1 MKKIGLLAAA
11 FLLSACGM
19 GQHTQTIHTVPQDNI
34 VDLHSGQK
42 LTPQQLLAKL
52 RDRPRVIVG
61 EKHDNLQHHQI
72 EQWLVESLPRQRTQ
86 GSVLMEMITPSQQD
100 KVNAVKDQLK
110 QGKTLTGQQITEQTA
125 WQKGWKWELYSG
137 VTTAALAG
145 SYPLLSA
152 NLDRSEIKKFYQ
164 HPLAVTGAL
173 STQPSVREVI
183 AKTIEESHGGKL
195 EPKQAEAMLAIQQQR
210 DRRMAESLLAAP
222 TPALLIVGGY
232 HANRALGVP
241 LHVEDIAPMTELT
254 VVMLA
259 EEGVK
264 VDKSNAD
271 FVWYTRKAKP

>member
-11 FLLSACGM
+11 FLLSACGI
-19 GQHTQTIHTVPQDNI
+19 GQHAQTINAVPQDNI
-34 VDLHSGQK
+34 VDLHTGQK

-52 RDRPRVIVG
+52 SNQPRVIVG

-72 EQWLVESLPRQRTQ
+72 EQWLVEQLPRQRTQ
-86 GSVLMEMITPSQQD
+86 GSVLMEMITPNQQE
-100 KVNAVKDQLK
+100 KVNAVKDRLK
-110 QGKTLTGQQITEQTA
+110 QGETLTGQQITEQTA
-125 WQKGWKWELYSG
+125 WQKGWKWDLYSG
-137 VTTAALAG
+137 VATAALQG
-145 SYPLLSA
+145 PYPLLSA
-152 NLDRSEIKKFYQ
+152 NLDRSEIKKFYE
-164 HPLAVTGAL
+164 HPLPVTGAL
-173 STQPSVREVI
+173 STQPSVRAAI
-183 AKTIEESHGGKL
+183 TKTIEESHGGKL

-241 LHVEDIAPMTELT
+241 LHIEDIAPMTELT

-271 FVWYTRKAKP
+271 FVWYTEKAKP

>member
-1 MKKIGLLAAA
+1 
-11 FLLSACGM
+11 
-19 GQHTQTIHTVPQDNI
+19 
-34 VDLHSGQK
+34 
-42 LTPQQLLAKL
+42 PQQLLAKL
-52 RDRPRVIVG
+52 GDRPRVIVG

-125 WQKGWKWELYSG
+125 WQKGWTWELYSG

-152 NLDRSEIKKFYQ
+152 NLDRSEIKKFYE

-173 STQPSVREVI
+173 STQPSVREAI

-195 EPKQAEAMLAIQQQR
+195 EPKQAKAMLAIQQQR

>member
-110 QGKTLTGQQITEQTA
+110 QGKSLTGQQITEQTA

-152 NLDRSEIKKFYQ
+152 NLDRREIKKFYE

-173 STQPSVREVI
+173 STQPSVREAI

-271 FVWYTRKAKP
+271 FVWYTRKAQP

>member
-110 QGKTLTGQQITEQTA
+110 QGKSLTGQQITEQTA

-173 STQPSVREVI
+173 STQPSVREAI

>member
-110 QGKTLTGQQITEQTA
+110 QGKSLTGQQITEQTA

-152 NLDRSEIKKFYQ
+152 NLDRREIKKFYE

-173 STQPSVREVI
+173 STQPSVREAI

>member
-110 QGKTLTGQQITEQTA
+110 QGKSLTGQQITEQTA

-152 NLDRSEIKKFYQ
+152 NLDRSEIKKFYE

-173 STQPSVREVI
+173 STQPSVREAI

-259 EEGVK
+259 EEGIK

>member
-11 FLLSACGM
+11 FLLSACGI
-19 GQHTQTIHTVPQDNI
+19 GQHTQTIHAVPQDNI

-52 RDRPRVIVG
+52 GDRPRVIVG

-100 KVNAVKDQLK
+100 KVNVVKDQLK

-125 WQKGWKWELYSG
+125 WQKGWTWELYSG

-152 NLDRSEIKKFYQ
+152 NLDRSEIKKFYE

-173 STQPSVREVI
+173 STQPSVREAI

-195 EPKQAEAMLAIQQQR
+195 EPKQAKAMLAIQQQR

>member
-42 LTPQQLLAKL
+42 LTPQQLLVKL

-173 STQPSVREVI
+173 STQPSVREAI

>member
-42 LTPQQLLAKL
+42 LTPQQLLDKL

-152 NLDRSEIKKFYQ
+152 NLDRSEIKKFYE

-173 STQPSVREVI
+173 STQPSVREAI

>member
-110 QGKTLTGQQITEQTA
+110 QGKSLTGQQITEQTA

-152 NLDRSEIKKFYQ
+152 NLDRREIKKFYE

-173 STQPSVREVI
+173 STQPSVREAI

-271 FVWYTRKAKP
+271 FVWYTRRAQP

>member
-152 NLDRSEIKKFYQ
+152 NLDRREIKKFYQ

-173 STQPSVREVI
+173 STQPSVREAI

>member
-173 STQPSVREVI
+173 STQPSVREAI

>member
-61 EKHDNLQHHQI
+61 EKHNNLQHHQI

-110 QGKTLTGQQITEQTA
+110 QGKSLTGQQITEQTA

-152 NLDRSEIKKFYQ
+152 NLDRREIKKFYE

-173 STQPSVREVI
+173 STQPSVREAI

-271 FVWYTRKAKP
+271 FVWYTRKAQP

>member
-11 FLLSACGM
+11 FLLSACGI
-19 GQHTQTIHTVPQDNI
+19 GQHTQTIHAVPQDNI

-52 RDRPRVIVG
+52 GDRPRVIVG

-125 WQKGWKWELYSG
+125 WQKVWTWELYSG

-173 STQPSVREVI
+173 STQPSVREAI

-195 EPKQAEAMLAIQQQR
+195 EPKQAKAMLAIQQQR

>member
-152 NLDRSEIKKFYQ
+152 NLDRSEIKKFYE

-173 STQPSVREVI
+173 STQPSVREAI

-271 FVWYTRKAKP
+271 FVWYTRKAQP

>member
-42 LTPQQLLAKL
+42 LTPRQLLAKL

-173 STQPSVREVI
+173 STQPSVREAI

>member
-52 RDRPRVIVG
+52 RDRPRIIVG

-164 HPLAVTGAL
+164 HPLVVTGAL
-173 STQPSVREVI
+173 STQPSVREAI

>member
-110 QGKTLTGQQITEQTA
+110 QGKSLTGQQITEQTA

-152 NLDRSEIKKFYQ
+152 NLDRSEIKKFYE

-173 STQPSVREVI
+173 STQPSVREAI

>member
-152 NLDRSEIKKFYQ
+152 NLDRSEIKKFYE

-173 STQPSVREVI
+173 STQPSVREAI

-222 TPALLIVGGY
+222 MPALLIVGGY

>member
-19 GQHTQTIHTVPQDNI
+19 GQHTLTIHTVPQDNI

-100 KVNAVKDQLK
+100 KVNAIKDQLK
-110 QGKTLTGQQITEQTA
+110 QGKSLTGQQITEQTA

-152 NLDRSEIKKFYQ
+152 NIDRSEIKKFYQ

-173 STQPSVREVI
+173 STQPSVREAI

>member
-42 LTPQQLLAKL
+42 LTPQQLLDKL

-173 STQPSVREVI
+173 STQPSVREAI

>member
-1 MKKIGLLAAA
+1 MKKIGLRAAA
-11 FLLSACGM
+11 FLLSACGI
-19 GQHTQTIHTVPQDNI
+19 GQHTQTIHAVPQDNI

-125 WQKGWKWELYSG
+125 WQKGWTWELYSG

-152 NLDRSEIKKFYQ
+152 NLDRSEIKKFYE

-173 STQPSVREVI
+173 STQPSVREAI
-183 AKTIEESHGGKL
+183 AKTIEESHSGKL
-195 EPKQAEAMLAIQQQR
+195 EPKQAKAMLAIQQQR

-264 VDKSNAD
+264 VDKSNAG
-271 FVWYTRKAKP
+271 FVWYTRKAKL